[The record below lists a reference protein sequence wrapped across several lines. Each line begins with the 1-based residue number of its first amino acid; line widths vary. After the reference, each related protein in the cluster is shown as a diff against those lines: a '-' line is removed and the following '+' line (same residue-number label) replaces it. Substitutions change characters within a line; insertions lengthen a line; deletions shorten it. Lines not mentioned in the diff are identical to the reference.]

1 MVQILKRKVDIQGEE
16 RYEIDTLGVNSN
28 NIFTILCKDGKII
41 NFRPDEAEKIRCFL
55 NHKYA
60 KCKCI
65 TDEDQ
70 QPESKTPMYAHP
82 YTVTTGMSEST
93 TANNYLGYS
102 VTDSKKRK

>member
-65 TDEDQ
+65 TDAEQ
-70 QPESKTPMYAHP
+70 MPESKSPS
-82 YTVTTGMSEST
+82 YTVTTTGLSEST
-93 TANNYLGYS
+93 VSNNYLGYS